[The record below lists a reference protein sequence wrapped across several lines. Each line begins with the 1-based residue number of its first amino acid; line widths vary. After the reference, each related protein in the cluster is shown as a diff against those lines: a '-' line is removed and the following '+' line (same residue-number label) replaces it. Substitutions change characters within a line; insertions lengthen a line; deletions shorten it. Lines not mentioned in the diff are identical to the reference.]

1 MLLQA
6 AKTIGSGLATIGLTN
21 ILLSP
26 LQNNNIL
33 TKLYITHL
41 ITEAIKTIDDMIG
54 SLPQINQLH
63 KFLEEEVPNSFI
75 YVNAKIENDI
85 VIGNNYI
92 HSFSDG
98 QKNNIKKPIYPF
110 HIAGVY
116 VFSTLTNEQ
125 YIGSSTNIYKRLSE
139 HKHELLCKRV
149 RSKLYLSEFELND
162 LQWVPIY
169 YTINYYKLFLYKYP
183 YYVITQG
190 EYDILLAIT
199 QILPR
204 ILEQALLYTLPSVL
218 NGKGRLVKFSHSKWD
233 SDMLLHQRKKET
245 NSKSVDIL
253 IKGKIIKTVNN
264 ISELCNVLGI
274 KSRTTVRKYMNH
286 VDSVYSPNYNEKV
299 NIKFPHVTMLLN
311 KPIIHR
317 NDNEKKLPDLN
328 IVGVNIHE
336 LEPNLLYVYT
346 KDYILYKTYNSI
358 VQAARDLNSLP
369 SKIRGREL
377 AITRA
382 KNKNKLVSNEVGDFY
397 FIENPSTN
405 RWVKYQAGKYPLV
418 LRDIVENTEV
428 KFKGIRTTQTY
439 LHKLL
444 NKKPDYKTIKSHL
457 EKGTI
462 YKSRFLFLPSK

>member
-1 MLLQA
+1 
-6 AKTIGSGLATIGLTN
+6 
-21 ILLSP
+21 
-26 LQNNNIL
+26 
-33 TKLYITHL
+33 
-41 ITEAIKTIDDMIG
+41 
-54 SLPQINQLH
+54 
-63 KFLEEEVPNSFI
+63 
-75 YVNAKIENDI
+75 
-85 VIGNNYI
+85 
-92 HSFSDG
+92 
-98 QKNNIKKPIYPF
+98 
-110 HIAGVY
+110 
-116 VFSTLTNEQ
+116 
-125 YIGSSTNIYKRLSE
+125 
-139 HKHELLCKRV
+139 
-149 RSKLYLSEFELND
+149 
-162 LQWVPIY
+162 
-169 YTINYYKLFLYKYP
+169 
-183 YYVITQG
+183 
-190 EYDILLAIT
+190 
-199 QILPR
+199 
-204 ILEQALLYTLPSVL
+204 
-218 NGKGRLVKFSHSKWD
+218 
-233 SDMLLHQRKKET
+233 MLLHQRKKET

-405 RWVKYQAGKYPLV
+405 R
-418 LRDIVENTEV
+418 
-428 KFKGIRTTQTY
+428 
-439 LHKLL
+439 
-444 NKKPDYKTIKSHL
+444 
-457 EKGTI
+457 
-462 YKSRFLFLPSK
+462 